1 MDTELN
7 TTMVPPFNLGSGL
20 GSSPNPVPLSQNT
33 FPPLSQSTT
42 NKKRQRPDS
51 DDETNTFSFFKPVEN
66 FPKFIVIKSENQEKP
81 ITTLSPFVI
90 EKQIEATIGTPKS
103 VKKLKNQTLL
113 VETTRKAQTDN
124 LLKMTT
130 FFNLPV
136 SVSEHKTLNTCKGII
151 RDRTLKGESEE
162 NILEYLRSQDVIAVK
177 RFKIQK
183 GHSQI
188 ETNTLLLTFKKIEVP
203 KSLRIFYRFV
213 PVDVYIPNPLR
224 CYNCQRFGH
233 HEMNCP
239 EDIGSVCEKCGMGN
253 HDHIT
258 SRCKNETKCVNC
270 GQNHLSKSTECEVW
284 KKEKEIMKIKV
295 TKNLTYLEARSLY
308 EHQPETTFS
317 KIVQSAQIAKPVTKS
332 SATQVDENDK
342 IITASTKIIEPRIK
356 KAVKPSN
363 QPKPS
368 TSTNS
373 QTQSNKTDERSN
385 KQTKPTAR
393 SQHSKS
399 PRAKEKEKP
408 VKITRVQEEPIK
420 TLNKYDSLEQMEE
433 DLPPKT

>member
-1 MDTELN
+1 M
-7 TTMVPPFNLGSGL
+7 
-20 GSSPNPVPLSQNT
+20 
-33 FPPLSQSTT
+33 
-42 NKKRQRPDS
+42 
-51 DDETNTFSFFKPVEN
+51 
-66 FPKFIVIKSENQEKP
+66 
-81 ITTLSPFVI
+81 
-90 EKQIEATIGTPKS
+90 
-103 VKKLKNQTLL
+103 KKLKNQNLL

-162 NILEYLRSQDVIAVK
+162 NILEYLRSQDVIAAK